1 MESKPALIITLCNLL
16 LVVVLLISITF
27 QFRITSKID
36 DMAEDVE
43 TMRMNYMYVVIENEA
58 IYEYIDNLDT
68 YKTFN
73 DALKGREELY
83 SHLQHLEE

>member
-1 MESKPALIITLCNLL
+1 MLNVT
-16 LVVVLLISITF
+16 VVLLVSIAF

-36 DMAEDVE
+36 EMAKDVE

-58 IYEYIDNLDT
+58 IYEYLDNLDT

-73 DALKGREELY
+73 DALKGRFKWKRRGWN
-83 SHLQHLEE
+83 

>member
-1 MESKPALIITLCNLL
+1 MESKPAFIITICNLF
-16 LVVVLLISITF
+16 LVVVLLVSIAF

-36 DMAEDVE
+36 NMAEDVE
-43 TMRMNYMYVVIENEA
+43 TMRMNYMYIVIENEA

-83 SHLQHLEE
+83 SQLQHLEE

>member
-1 MESKPALIITLCNLL
+1 MESKPAFIITICNLF
-16 LVVVLLISITF
+16 LVVVLLVSIAF

-36 DMAEDVE
+36 NMAEDVE

-83 SHLQHLEE
+83 SQLQHLEE

>member
-1 MESKPALIITLCNLL
+1 MESKPAFIITICNLF
-16 LVVVLLISITF
+16 LVVVLLVSITF

-83 SHLQHLEE
+83 SQLQHLEE